1 MKGHAV
7 VHATASG
14 AWAHVPVTLPAPV
27 LAGAGL
33 VAAAT
38 VTGAWLARRRP
49 GQRQMWFAAAAG
61 ALFIVA
67 GLHLLP
73 DAWTAARAAGIRP
86 LLVPVAAAAGFAV
99 AGLATRAGCGCRE
112 HQEQASGAA
121 TAAALAVH
129 RFQEGAAVVLAGSA
143 AVALAL
149 AAHALGEGLATGAL
163 LGGQPRRRVAGWLA
177 LMCLSPVI
185 GAAATEAFPVPA
197 AAEPVLL
204 ALATGVLAQAA
215 RVSLRAAFRGLRPA
229 RLLLSRPAATTTM
242 AAIITALAVHAAG

>member
-7 VHATASG
+7 VHPATPG
-14 AWAHVPVTLPAPV
+14 AWAHVPVVLPAPV
-27 LAGAGL
+27 LAGIGL

-61 ALFIVA
+61 ALLIVA

-73 DAWTAARAAGIRP
+73 DAWTTARAAGIWP
-86 LLVPVAAAAGFAV
+86 LLVPVAVAGGFAV

-121 TAAALAVH
+121 TAAALTVH
-129 RFQEGAAVVLAGSA
+129 RFLEGAAVALAGSA

-149 AAHALGEGLATGAL
+149 AAHAFGEGLATGAL
-163 LGGQPRRRVAGWLA
+163 LGGQPRHRVAGWLA

-185 GAAATEAFPVPA
+185 GAAVTDAFSIPA

-229 RLLLSRPAATTTM
+229 RLLLSRPAAATTM
-242 AAIITALAVHAAG
+242 AAMVTALAVHAAG

>member
-7 VHATASG
+7 VDATEPG
-14 AWAHVPVTLPAPV
+14 AWAHVPVLLPAPV

-38 VTGAWLARRRP
+38 VTGVWLARRRP
-49 GQRQMWFAAAAG
+49 GHRQMWFAAAAG
-61 ALFIVA
+61 ALLIVA

-73 DAWTAARAAGIRP
+73 DAWAAAHAAGIWP
-86 LLVPVAAAAGFAV
+86 PLVPLAAAAGFAV
-99 AGLATRAGCGCRE
+99 AGLATRTGCGCRE
-112 HQEQASGAA
+112 QQEQASGAA

-129 RFQEGAAVVLAGSA
+129 RFLEGAAVALAGSA

-149 AAHALGEGLATGAL
+149 AAHAFGEGLATGAL

-185 GAAATEAFPVPA
+185 GVAATGAFAVPA

-215 RVSLRAAFRGLRPA
+215 RVSLRAAFRGLRPT
-229 RLLLSRPAATTTM
+229 RQLLSRAAAATTM
-242 AAIITALAVHAAG
+242 AAVVTVLAVHGAG

>member
-1 MKGHAV
+1 
-7 VHATASG
+7 
-14 AWAHVPVTLPAPV
+14 V

-129 RFQEGAAVVLAGSA
+129 RFLEGAAVVLAGS

>member
-1 MKGHAV
+1 MKGHVV
-7 VHATASG
+7 VHLAAPG
-14 AWAHVPVTLPAPV
+14 AWAHVPVVLPAPV

-61 ALFIVA
+61 ALLIVA

-73 DAWTAARAAGIRP
+73 DAWTTARAAGIWPP
-86 LLVPVAAAAGFAV
+86 LALVAVAAGFAV
-99 AGLATRAGCGCRE
+99 AGLATRAGCRCRE

-129 RFQEGAAVVLAGSA
+129 RFLEGAAVALAGSA

-149 AAHALGEGLATGAL
+149 AAHAFAEGLATGAL

-185 GAAATEAFPVPA
+185 GAAAADTFPVPA
-197 AAEPVLL
+197 AAEPLLL
-204 ALATGVLAQAA
+204 ALATGILAQAA

-229 RLLLSRPAATTTM
+229 RLLLSRPAAATTM

>member
-1 MKGHAV
+1 V
-7 VHATASG
+7 VHGSASG
-14 AWAHVPVTLPAPV
+14 AWAHVPVALPAPV
-27 LAGAGL
+27 LASTGL

-49 GQRQMWFAAAAG
+49 GQRQLWFAAAAG
-61 ALFIVA
+61 ALSVVA

-86 LLVPVAAAAGFAV
+86 LLVPVAAAAGFTA
-99 AGLATRAGCGCRE
+99 AALATRAGCGCQE

-121 TAAALAVH
+121 AAAALAVH
-129 RFQEGAAVVLAGSA
+129 RFLEGAAVALAGSA

-149 AAHALGEGLATGAL
+149 AAHAFGEGLATGAL
-163 LGGQPRRRVAGWLA
+163 LGGQPRHRVAGWLA

-185 GAAATEAFPVPA
+185 GAATTGTFAVPA
-197 AAEPVLL
+197 AAEPTLL
-204 ALATGVLAQAA
+204 ALAAGVLIQAA

-229 RLLLSRPAATTTM
+229 HLLLSRSAATTTM
-242 AAIITALAVHAAG
+242 AAIVTTLAVHAVG

>member
-1 MKGHAV
+1 MLP
-7 VHATASG
+7 G
-14 AWAHVPVTLPAPV
+14 AV

-49 GQRQMWFAAAAG
+49 GQRQTWFAAAAG
-61 ALFIVA
+61 ALLIVA

-73 DAWTAARAAGIRP
+73 DAWAAARAAGIWP
-86 LLVPVAAAAGFAV
+86 PLVPLAAAASFAV
-99 AGLATRAGCGCRE
+99 AGLAARAGCGCRE
-112 HQEQASGAA
+112 HQEQSSGAA

-129 RFQEGAAVVLAGSA
+129 RFGEGAAVALAGSA

-149 AAHALGEGLATGAL
+149 AAHAFGEGLATGAL

-185 GAAATEAFPVPA
+185 GAAVTDALGVPE

-204 ALATGVLAQAA
+204 AVAAGVLAQAA
-215 RVSLRAAFRGLRPA
+215 RVSLRAAFRGLPPA
-229 RLLLSRPAATTTM
+229 RLLFSRPAATTTV
-242 AAIITALAVHAAG
+242 AAIITALAVHTAG

>member
-1 MKGHAV
+1 MKGHPV
-7 VHATASG
+7 VHATAPG
-14 AWAHVPVTLPAPV
+14 AWAHFPVVLPPA
-27 LAGAGL
+27 LMAGAGL

-61 ALFIVA
+61 ALLIVA

-73 DAWTAARAAGIRP
+73 DAWAAAHATGIWP
-86 LLVPVAAAAGFAV
+86 PLVPLAAAAGFAV
-99 AGLATRAGCGCRE
+99 AGLAARAGCRCRE
-112 HQEQASGAA
+112 HREQASGAA

-129 RFQEGAAVVLAGSA
+129 RFLEGAAVALAGSA

-149 AAHALGEGLATGAL
+149 AAHAFGEGLATGAL

-185 GAAATEAFPVPA
+185 GAAVSDAFPVPE

-204 ALATGVLAQAA
+204 ALAAGVLAQAA
-215 RVSLRAAFRGLRPA
+215 RVSLGAAFRGLRPA
-229 RLLLSRPAATTTM
+229 RLLLSRPAAATTM
-242 AAIITALAVHAAG
+242 AAMVTALAVHAAG